1 MQVTWSDSESCQSSE
16 KESNANASEEYT
28 NFTAFMASVIDEP
41 LKKEALSESYES
53 SDSNGDEMSFDS
65 AYKTLY
71 KECLSLQQEQVEW
84 KASKRSLI
92 NEIKT
97 LNGEKKSLLDKIAF
111 LKGEHFDMKKMCDEL
126 KRRKSFDKRGLG
138 FVDEATTPSSGNRS
152 FFTNFTEFDG
162 GNVTFGNG
170 NVASVKGKNTI
181 CAPGILTLK
190 RLGHLNYHDLM
201 KVANNEVIKGIPK
214 LGKPSNP
221 ICGPCQKGKQTRS
234 THKRVD
240 EILTSK
246 PLKLLHMDLMG
257 PMRTES
263 LGGKKYILVMVD
275 DYSRYAW
282 VAFLRDKRE
291 AFINFKDIGLK
302 IQNEKGIKHE
312 FFAPRTPQQNGV
324 VERKNR
330 VFQEMARTM
339 LNQHELP
346 TRFWAEAINT
356 ACYTSNR
363 TRMCPQTRKTCYES
377 WKGKK
382 PCVKYFRVFGSRCYV
397 LKDHENLGKFE
408 SKSEE
413 GIFLG
418 YSSKMPRPKD
428 VNVIGTKWIFKN
440 KMDENGVIV
449 RNKAR
454 LVAQGFKQ
462 IEGIDFD
469 ETFAPIARLESIQI
483 LLVVACVWKFK
494 LLQMD
499 VKSTFLNGIL
509 NEEVYVEQPK
519 GFQDPRCPNHV
530 YRLRKALYGLK
541 QAPRAW
547 HERLTSY
554 LLKKGFMRV
563 RVDQT
568 LFIRRNDE
576 VLLVA
581 QIYVDDIVFGFTS
594 SERALDFAKEMKSQF
609 EMSMACPKESHLIA
623 LKRVIRYIAGTL
635 ELGIWYPFDTHSDV
649 ACYTDAD
656 WAGNVD
662 DRKNTSGGCFYI
674 GNCLVAW
681 MSKKQNSI
689 SLSTAEAEYIAA
701 GSCCTQLLWIKQMLR
716 DYGIDQG
723 TMVVFCDNTSAIN
736 ISKNPVFHSRT
747 KHIDIRHHFIC
758 DLVEDKVVSLE
769 YVPTEGQIANML
781 TKPLDVSRFESLRK
795 SIGSCTIN

>member
-1 MQVTWSDSESCQSSE
+1 MCFALINCWESVDAYILACVDREGRPTNVIKPKLEWDRGDNEAGENNARAMYSIFNAISTDEFRRIATCTLAKEAWDILQVTHEGTNVVKVSKLQMLTSRFKTIRMEDHENFGEFHAKLMDIENSSFNLGEPIPNSKVVRKILRSLPERFRAKVTSIEESKDVDSLKVDELVGSLQTFEMTLRSPRKSKDVALNAIKEESLGSEGEDKKKDKSVKKDLEVEYFKYGGNGYYATECPSKKKRKKAMQVTWSDSESCQSSE

-41 LKKEALSESYES
+41 LKKEALSESCES

-65 AYKTLY
+65 AYETLY

-97 LNGEKKSLLDKIAF
+97 LNGEKKSLLDKIVF

-126 KRRKSFDKRGLG
+126 KNENQVFKNELSLRKEESHPSSKRLSDLINLGRKSFDKRGLG

-170 NVASVKGKNTI
+170 NVASVKGKDTI
-181 CAPGILTLK
+181 CAPGIPNLEEVL
-190 RLGHLNYHDLM
+190 LGHLNYHDLM

-246 PLKLLHMDLMG
+246 PLELLHMDLMG

-363 TRMCPQTRKTCYES
+363 TRMCPQTRKTCYEP

-413 GIFLG
+413 RIFLG
-418 YSSKMPRPKD
+418 YSSKRSRSREC
-428 VNVIGTKWIFKN
+428 
-440 KMDENGVIV
+440 DENRIDVI
-449 RNKAR
+449 
-454 LVAQGFKQ
+454 
-462 IEGIDFD
+462 E
-469 ETFAPIARLESIQI
+469 E
-483 LLVVACVWKFK
+483 KFQAEK
-494 LLQMD
+494 L
-499 VKSTFLNGIL
+499 SEY
-509 NEEVYVEQPK
+509 EE
-519 GFQDPRCPNHV
+519 
-530 YRLRKALYGLK
+530 
-541 QAPRAW
+541 
-547 HERLTSY
+547 
-554 LLKKGFMRV
+554 KK
-563 RVDQT
+563 
-568 LFIRRNDE
+568 E
-576 VLLVA
+576 
-581 QIYVDDIVFGFTS
+581 
-594 SERALDFAKEMKSQF
+594 EE
-609 EMSMACPKESHLIA
+609 E
-623 LKRVIRYIAGTL
+623 
-635 ELGIWYPFDTHSDV
+635 
-649 ACYTDAD
+649 
-656 WAGNVD
+656 
-662 DRKNTSGGCFYI
+662 
-674 GNCLVAW
+674 
-681 MSKKQNSI
+681 KK
-689 SLSTAEAEYIAA
+689 
-701 GSCCTQLLWIKQMLR
+701 
-716 DYGIDQG
+716 
-723 TMVVFCDNTSAIN
+723 
-736 ISKNPVFHSRT
+736 
-747 KHIDIRHHFIC
+747 
-758 DLVEDKVVSLE
+758 
-769 YVPTEGQIANML
+769 
-781 TKPLDVSRFESLRK
+781 
-795 SIGSCTIN
+795 